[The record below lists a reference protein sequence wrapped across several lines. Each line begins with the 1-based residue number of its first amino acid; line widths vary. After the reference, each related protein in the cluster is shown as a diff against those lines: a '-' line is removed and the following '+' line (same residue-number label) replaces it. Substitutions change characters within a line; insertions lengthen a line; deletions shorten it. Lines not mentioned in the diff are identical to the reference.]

1 MRVAAGLSAI
11 VGVFFCGLVASGF
24 LLLDYYRLRPFLLHP
39 VIFGVAGC
47 VALALAWGLGIR
59 QPVVK
64 WLGVVLIVVVGVV
77 WGGMAWFAMA
87 LAGGGRGHESQR
99 LPSPNGDM
107 EMVVFS
113 GGGITIDPITSVQ
126 VYTDR
131 GLLSRENYL
140 GCVNGEHDGLK
151 AVEWTGP
158 RTVRVELLRGGTT
171 TITLDDRGRPDQT
184 ISC

>member
-1 MRVAAGLSAI
+1 GQPAR
-11 VGVFFCGLVASGF
+11 LVEHR
-24 LLLDYYRLRPFLLHP
+24 LLGDRQ
-39 VIFGVAGC
+39 AGC
-47 VALALAWGLGIR
+47 I
-59 QPVVK
+59 
-64 WLGVVLIVVVGVV
+64 
-77 WGGMAWFAMA
+77 GG
-87 LAGGGRGHESQR
+87 H
-99 LPSPNGDM
+99 
-107 EMVVFS
+107 V
-113 GGGITIDPITSVQ
+113 DPITSVR

>member
-1 MRVAAGLSAI
+1 MRVVAGSAAI
-11 VGVFFCGLVASGF
+11 VGIFFCGLVASGF
-24 LLLDYYRLRPFLLHP
+24 LLFDYYRLRPFLLHP

-47 VALALAWGLGIR
+47 VALAIAWGLGIR
-59 QPVVK
+59 QPAVK

-77 WGGMAWFAMA
+77 WGGIAWFAM
-87 LAGGGRGHESQR
+87 LLGSGVRGHESQR

-113 GGGITIDPITSVQ
+113 GGGITIDPITSVH
-126 VYTDR
+126 VYTNN
-131 GLLSRENYL
+131 GLLSRENSL
-140 GCVNGEHDGLK
+140 GCVNGDRDGLK
-151 AVEWTGP
+151 SVEWTAP

-171 TITLDDRGRPDQT
+171 TITLDDGGRPDQT